1 MMMADRFESN
11 YGTGE
16 LNDEDTP
23 TYKRFSGSE
32 D

>member
-1 MMMADRFESN
+1 MEDRFESN
-11 YGTGE
+11 YGTTY

-23 TYKRFSGSE
+23 TYTTTNQN